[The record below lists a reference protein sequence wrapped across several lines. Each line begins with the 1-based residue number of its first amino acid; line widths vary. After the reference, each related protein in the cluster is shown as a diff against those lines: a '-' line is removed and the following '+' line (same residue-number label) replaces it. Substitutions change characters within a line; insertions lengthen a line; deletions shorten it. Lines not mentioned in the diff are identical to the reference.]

1 MTTSPTFHP
10 HLTLIFVYAHTYE
23 VYITVRN
30 NHNTLFTLMRLLLK
44 KGGAKRTKKSQ
55 KVTISNLTI
64 VCTHT
69 DPFINGLFYIQIMQF
84 LLSLQAN

>member
-23 VYITVRN
+23 VYIKVRN
-30 NHNTLFTLMRLLLK
+30 NYNTLFTLMRLLLK
-44 KGGAKRTKKSQ
+44 KGGARRPKKSQ
-55 KVTISNLTI
+55 KVTISHLAI
-64 VCTHT
+64 VCAHT
-69 DPFINGLFYIQIMQF
+69 DPFINSLFYILIMQF

>member
-23 VYITVRN
+23 VYIKVQN

-44 KGGAKRTKKSQ
+44 KGGAKRPKISKSHN
-55 KVTISNLTI
+55 IAFGNRL
-64 VCTHT
+64 HT
-69 DPFINGLFYIQIMQF
+69 YRPFY
-84 LLSLQAN
+84 